1 VSELSTGLGERYGR
15 TRTRRRRDRVILW
28 SLGAAFVIVFTAWV
42 VWAGLDRSTASIETR
57 DLGYTVVDDHS
68 VTVDFEVSVPTG
80 TPLSCA
86 VQALNT
92 DFTIVGWKVVDLPA
106 SSHYTRTFSETLRTT
121 GPTTSGL
128 IYRCWLS

>member
-1 VSELSTGLGERYGR
+1 MSDLSTGLGERYGR
-15 TRTRRRRDRVILW
+15 TRTRTRRDRVILW
-28 SLGAAFVIVFTAWV
+28 SVGAAFVVVFTAWV

-68 VTVDFEVSVPTG
+68 VTENFEVSVPTG

-92 DFTIVGWKVVDLPA
+92 DFTIVGWKVVDLPP
-106 SSHYTRTFSETLRTT
+106 SRDYTRTFSETIRTT
-121 GPTTSGL
+121 GPTTQGL

>member
-1 VSELSTGLGERYGR
+1 VSELSGALGERYGR
-15 TRTRRRRDRVILW
+15 TRRRTRRDRVILW
-28 SLGAAFVIVFTAWV
+28 SVGAAFVVVFTAWV

-92 DFTIVGWKVVDLPA
+92 DFTIVGWKVVDLPP
-106 SSHYTRTFSETLRTT
+106 SRDYTRTFSETLRTT
-121 GPTTSGL
+121 GPTTQGL